1 MTKEE
6 KIKEAYGIHWETIKQ
21 FVNMEDGSCCGVEY
35 DAMREIKNHPPLN
48 ELGIYQHDNY
58 AKAWYDSAQN
68 KHFWRPIS
76 LEGIENNNG
85 WTVLTE
91 ESFENLENG
100 DYMWYNNQN
109 GDWEVGDLSESHL
122 QNYTHFQAIT
132 YPPKPPIY

>member
-6 KIKEAYGIHWETIKQ
+6 KIKEAYGEYWEKAKDHVDENGWLDAKSFYGEAIHKGLIGLTMDIL
-21 FVNMEDGSCCGVEY
+21 DPY
-35 DAMREIKNHPPLN
+35 DPKYCYWKRPVC
-48 ELGIYQHDNY
+48 LG
-58 AKAWYDSAQN
+58 
-68 KHFWRPIS
+68 
-76 LEGIENNNG
+76 GIENNNG

-91 ESFENLENG
+91 ESYETLENG

-109 GDWEVGDLSESHL
+109 GDWEIDDLSESHL